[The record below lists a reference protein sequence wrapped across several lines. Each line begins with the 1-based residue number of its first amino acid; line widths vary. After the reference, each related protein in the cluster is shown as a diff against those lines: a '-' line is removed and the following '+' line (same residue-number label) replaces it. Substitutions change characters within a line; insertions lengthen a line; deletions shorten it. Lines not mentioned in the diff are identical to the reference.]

1 MAGLQD
7 FIFTARL
14 KFLYTDVL
22 QVDQM
27 KSEKE
32 SLECLFCQKK
42 FHLDIFYPFC
52 PECQEPLLCPTPQKK
67 RKIFLEKSSPLEKYL
82 EFLPLSQVD
91 MSLSLG
97 EGNTPLVKLDRLTK
111 NFNLPPVFVK
121 NEAANPTLSF
131 KDRGTAV
138 AVQKASALGMGKI
151 GTVSTGNMASSTA
164 AYGAR
169 AGLNTLV
176 LLKEDTPMDKLL
188 TSGIHNPVL
197 IKVKGDYGELFT
209 QSFILGKKHKIY
221 FMNSVDPFRIE
232 GYKITGFE
240 IFHQLSRQVP
250 WYLFVPVSA
259 GGHLIGLIRAF
270 ADLKQEGLIHDFPI
284 IVGVQARGCSPIV
297 QAFASGNPRV
307 NRIKKAETIA
317 HAISNPDPPGG
328 NIALKLI
335 RDHNGMLIDVSD
347 EDILES
353 QRMLAEIEGI
363 FCQPASATVLAGL
376 KKLSRE
382 IKIEKEGPVVLVIT
396 GSGLKAMESVEP
408 SKIDVHHASLSNL
421 DRTID
426 SLLGNTQLS

>member
-1 MAGLQD
+1 
-7 FIFTARL
+7 
-14 KFLYTDVL
+14 
-22 QVDQM
+22 M
-27 KSEKE
+27 KREKE
-32 SLECLFCQKK
+32 SLECLYCQKK
-42 FHLDIFYPFC
+42 FLLDIFYPFC

-67 RKIFLEKSSPLEKYL
+67 RTISLEKSSPLEKFL
-82 EFLPLSQVD
+82 DFLPLSQVD
-91 MSLSLG
+91 PSLSLG
-97 EGNTPLVKLDRLTK
+97 EGNTPLVKLGRLTK
-111 NFNLPPVFVK
+111 KFNLPPVFVK
-121 NEAANPTLSF
+121 NEAANPTHSF

-138 AVQKASALGMGKI
+138 AVQKATAMGIRKI

-169 AGLNTLV
+169 AGLTTLV

-209 QSFILGKKHKIY
+209 QSFSLGNKHKIY

-240 IFHQLSRQVP
+240 IFHQLKRLVP
-250 WYLFVPVSA
+250 RYLLVPVSA
-259 GGHLIGLIRAF
+259 GGHLTGLIRAF
-270 ADLKQEGLIHDFPI
+270 VDLKQEGLIQDFPT

-297 QAFASGNPRV
+297 QAYASGNPRV
-307 NRIKKAETIA
+307 KRIKKAETIA

-335 RDHNGMLIDVSD
+335 RDHNGMLTDVSD
-347 EDILES
+347 EEIIES

-376 KKLSRE
+376 IKLSRE
-382 IKIEKEGPVVLVIT
+382 IKLEKKNPIVLVIT

-408 SKIDVHHASLSNL
+408 SKMNVYNSPLSNL
-421 DRTID
+421 DRVID
-426 SLLGNTQLS
+426 SLL